1 MVKMLDRGKS
11 QFDCLEDAVE
21 YFSKIYEAV
30 PESVVRD
37 AIEYCIKYPE
47 RFPEG
52 YKDINL
58 KKVPKPKQPVE
69 RIIEGS
75 VEIFDVP
82 DDPRV
87 KMIKHKEG
95 ATLLTAEEAMELKA
109 KIDDALEKQG
119 KDEGAKK
126 KRDELDEKLRIAK
139 ARVARK

>member
-1 MVKMLDRGKS
+1 MVKMLDRGKN
-11 QFDCLEDAVE
+11 QFDCLDDAVE

-58 KKVPKPKQPVE
+58 KKVPKPKQPIE

-95 ATLLTAEEAMELKA
+95 ATLLTADEAIELKA
-109 KIDDALEKQG
+109 KIDDALEKQE

>member
-1 MVKMLDRGKS
+1 MLDRGKS
-11 QFDCLEDAVE
+11 QFDCLDDAVE

-37 AIEYCIKYPE
+37 AIEYCIKYPDKY
-47 RFPEG
+47 PEG

-95 ATLLTAEEAMELKA
+95 ATLLTADEAIELKA
-109 KIDDALEKQG
+109 KIDDAIQKQEK
-119 KDEGAKK
+119 DVEAKK
-126 KRDELDEKLRIAK
+126 KREALDEKLRIAK

>member
-1 MVKMLDRGKS
+1 MVKMLDRGKN
-11 QFDCLEDAVE
+11 QFDCLDDAVE

-37 AIEYCIKYPE
+37 AIEYCIKYPD

-95 ATLLTAEEAMELKA
+95 ATLLTAEEAIELKA
-109 KIDDALEKQG
+109 KIDDALEKQE

>member
-1 MVKMLDRGKS
+1 MIKMLDRGKS
-11 QFDCLEDAVE
+11 QFDCLDDAVE

-87 KMIKHKEG
+87 KIIKHKEG
-95 ATLLTAEEAMELKA
+95 ATLLTAEEAIELKA
-109 KIDDALEKQG
+109 KIDDALEKQE